1 VPSTRDKLSHLPEDS
16 KSLQAIV
23 KALLAER
30 EEQKRHA
37 EELRIENLRLQ
48 LELERYKKYYYG
60 PRADRLGSSDDL
72 AQMLLEFGAP
82 FAGTGLLGLSKLS
95 LGWMKLGIVHERIQA
110 GRPQQNGR
118 HERMHRTLK
127 EDTMKPPAA
136 SLRAQ
141 QSRFDRFCHVFNY
154 ERPHEGLNN
163 QTPASLY
170 HSSSV
175 RLPRKMPEFTYAKGL
190 LLRRVNNSG
199 DISWHKNRIFIS
211 EVFRFEELGFEL
223 VTPGFYRVFFRDME
237 IGELNAEELRFR
249 AARRV
254 I

>member
-1 VPSTRDKLSHLPEDS
+1 
-16 KSLQAIV
+16 
-23 KALLAER
+23 
-30 EEQKRHA
+30 
-37 EELRIENLRLQ
+37 
-48 LELERYKKYYYG
+48 
-60 PRADRLGSSDDL
+60 
-72 AQMLLEFGAP
+72 
-82 FAGTGLLGLSKLS
+82 
-95 LGWMKLGIVHERIQA
+95 MKLGIVHERIQA

-141 QSRFDRFCHVFNY
+141 QSRFDRFCHVFNH

-170 HSSSV
+170 HPSSV
-175 RLPRKMPEFTYAKGL
+175 RLPRKLPEFTYSKGL

-211 EVFRFEELGFEL
+211 EVFRFEELGLEL
-223 VTPGFYRVFFRDME
+223 ITPGFYKVFFRDME

-254 I
+254 D